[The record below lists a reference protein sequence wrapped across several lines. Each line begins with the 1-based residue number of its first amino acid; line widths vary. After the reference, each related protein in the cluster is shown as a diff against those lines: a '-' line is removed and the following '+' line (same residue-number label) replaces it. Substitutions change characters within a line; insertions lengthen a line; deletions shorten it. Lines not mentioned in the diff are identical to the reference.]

1 MRVIFMGTPDFAVPC
16 LERIAEAGHEIVGV
30 FTQPDKP
37 VGRKQELTPPD
48 VKVCAQKLGLT
59 VYQPKTLRN
68 GEAFE
73 MIKSLSP
80 DVIVVAAYG
89 KILPKEILDFPRFG
103 CINVHGSLLPKY
115 RGAAPIQWSV
125 INGDH
130 ETGVTI
136 MQMNEGLDTGDIL
149 FSRAIPIGIE
159 DTALSMFEKL
169 SALGADMAVEALDK
183 LEKGELT
190 PTPQDESLS
199 SYAPMLNKEISL
211 IDWSKSGAQVH
222 NLIRGLYSWPIAHT
236 FLNGKKLKIFSS
248 SPCEKGGTSGEVIDT
263 DPLTVACGSGS
274 VIIRELQLEGKK
286 RMDAKTFLIGH
297 KLTVGTKLGESI

>member
-1 MRVIFMGTPDFAVPC
+1 MGTPDFAVPC
-16 LERIAEAGHEIVGV
+16 LRRIAEAGHEIAAV

-37 VGRKQELTPPD
+37 VGRRQELTPPD
-48 VKVCAQKLGLT
+48 VKVCAIQLGLP
-59 VYQPKTLRN
+59 VHQPKTLRN
-68 GEAFE
+68 GEALDIIRE
-73 MIKSLSP
+73 LSP

-89 KILPKEILDFPRFG
+89 KILPKEILDYPRYG

-125 INGDH
+125 INGDR

-149 FSRAIPIGIE
+149 FSRAIPIGID
-159 DTALSMFEKL
+159 DTALSMFDKL
-169 SALGADMAVEALDK
+169 SDLGAEMAVEALDK

-190 PTPQDESLS
+190 PIPQDDSLS

-211 IDWSKSGAQVH
+211 IDWTRSGAEVH

-236 FLNGKKLKIFSS
+236 FLNGKKLKIYSS
-248 SPCEKGGTSGEVIDT
+248 SPCEKNGNPGELICA
-263 DPLTVACGSGS
+263 DPMTVACGSGS

-286 RMDAKTFLIGH
+286 RMDAKTFLIGQR
-297 KLTVGTKLGESI
+297 LGIGTKLGE